1 MVHRSRFTFTNVV
14 ITNIIW
20 YYVCKYRYEGVM
32 RYWKADYP
40 DTEHPR
46 ILQQMGEQIKLA
58 RLRRNIPVQ
67 LIAER
72 SGLGRTTIWQIEKGS
87 PSVSMGAYAKVLHA
101 IEGMDKELL
110 RVCREDAPGRVIQDA
125 ILVRRRASGRRRRLI
140 RHDQE

>member
-1 MVHRSRFTFTNVV
+1 MGKR
-14 ITNIIW
+14 IILTPSI
-20 YYVCKYRYEGVM
+20 R
-32 RYWKADYP
+32 
-40 DTEHPR
+40 R

-58 RLRRNIPVQ
+58 RLSRNIPVQ
-67 LIAER
+67 LITER